1 MMSPLGGN
9 FLKYNVFLIVVPV
22 MRVCCSLSLSPSPL
36 RGHLYQV
43 SLQAVAGGEDDG

>member
-22 MRVCCSLSLSPSPL
+22 MRVCCSLSLSLPP
-36 RGHLYQV
+36 LYQV
-43 SLQAVAGGEDDG
+43 SLQAVAGG